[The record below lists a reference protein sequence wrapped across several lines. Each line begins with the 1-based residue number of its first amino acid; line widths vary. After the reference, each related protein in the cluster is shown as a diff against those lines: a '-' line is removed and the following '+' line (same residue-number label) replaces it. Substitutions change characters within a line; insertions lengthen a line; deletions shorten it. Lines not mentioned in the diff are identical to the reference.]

1 MSRNYY
7 DPGWSLKTHRRLK
20 NVIVVMDFAPSKAG
34 MQEVASIGKGFTSQQ
49 EANLKRAFSGAA
61 RQSGGLSVHEVKE
74 VLKAVDVDMGG
85 EDGDA
90 FLADL
95 HQQGTMNARGEISF
109 EGLKQMLMQRKYY
122 RVQEGRYYVALSL
135 FEAECMR
142 AAMHNQSG
150 VPFIPGTDTIVALR
164 AGRTMIDA
172 STGYQSAQTYQ
183 DSTSQVCFRF
193 IDSEVNY
200 VPKDLNLLLRGLQ
213 NNSCGA
219 RSAFFNEVRSNRRR
233 KQQDPATTSLS
244 KVLTTKDE
252 HHLLQYRIA
261 AGRITACLKA
271 RSLYAR
277 DAFAAFDTDR
287 DGILTAQDLKRGL
300 DWLGLHLDQVLII
313 DFFREVDKDKD
324 RYINLD
330 DFKAAVG
337 WEDDADGGGIVSY
350 NGAPILPPM
359 PIGGDEKQVIRIP
372 EPVLAGIKIKVKKV
386 ARFQEVWTSRGSMS
400 RRKIGVWEPIIQAGA
415 FKQNRAFV
423 TLGHCV
429 GSGYDNPNR
438 DGKDRLSL
446 ELTDTTGN
454 FMGGSGWLPHVLQKF
469 LPHPARFRL
478 VWKLTHGNNPF
489 YAWEPIPPSDKYVAL
504 GFVGS
509 KTDKPPD
516 VRCIRCICKDWVR
529 ESTYVHKVW
538 DDTGS
543 GGRVGAIWIN
553 NTMNLV
559 GFVPGHDPPRQKPFD
574 LKRQRFFLRD
584 FSDTKAEGIEPAGGY
599 ANPR

>member
-213 NNSCGA
+213 NN
-219 RSAFFNEVRSNRRR
+219 E
-233 KQQDPATTSLS
+233 LS
-244 KVLTTKDE
+244 
-252 HHLLQYRIA
+252 RAI
-261 AGRITACLKA
+261 CL
-271 RSLYAR
+271 
-277 DAFAAFDTDR
+277 F
-287 DGILTAQDLKRGL
+287 
-300 DWLGLHLDQVLII
+300 
-313 DFFREVDKDKD
+313 
-324 RYINLD
+324 
-330 DFKAAVG
+330 
-337 WEDDADGGGIVSY
+337 
-350 NGAPILPPM
+350 
-359 PIGGDEKQVIRIP
+359 
-372 EPVLAGIKIKVKKV
+372 
-386 ARFQEVWTSRGSMS
+386 
-400 RRKIGVWEPIIQAGA
+400 
-415 FKQNRAFV
+415 
-423 TLGHCV
+423 
-429 GSGYDNPNR
+429 
-438 DGKDRLSL
+438 
-446 ELTDTTGN
+446 
-454 FMGGSGWLPHVLQKF
+454 
-469 LPHPARFRL
+469 
-478 VWKLTHGNNPF
+478 
-489 YAWEPIPPSDKYVAL
+489 
-504 GFVGS
+504 
-509 KTDKPPD
+509 
-516 VRCIRCICKDWVR
+516 
-529 ESTYVHKVW
+529 
-538 DDTGS
+538 
-543 GGRVGAIWIN
+543 
-553 NTMNLV
+553 
-559 GFVPGHDPPRQKPFD
+559 
-574 LKRQRFFLRD
+574 
-584 FSDTKAEGIEPAGGY
+584 
-599 ANPR
+599 